1 MPIAFTKGMKV
12 WGLIITVLILAGC
25 GSSSST
31 SNQSKAQT
39 SSSMADTD
47 VAGSVASMG
56 KGDLYYVN
64 FDSSGQATIA
74 LGGGAS
80 GASYMLLVQST
91 TTTSSTVSATS
102 SDVSAISA
110 DLTSEFD
117 MELREREEN
126 LADRNELPSHSVSTT
141 SKSFGKALDETST
154 FRVLSSITSTSSY
167 TTVTAT
173 KRCTKDHMV
182 TYIDNEVS
190 SDTLTASDVETLCD
204 QFEHAAAVDVETF
217 GEPSDV
223 NGDGKLVVLVSPAVN
238 KLGASGG
245 GIITGYFYASDLFA
259 QTSSNSTS
267 NEMEIV
273 YILAPDPDGDYGTA
287 ISKEFAMSNLMPAV
301 VPHEFQHAI
310 SYNQHVFVNGGTTEK
325 NWLNEGLSHYAEDH
339 AGFGQE
345 NPSRM
350 EIFLESPE
358 TTRLATISSP
368 NLGERGAGYS
378 FMRFL
383 YEKAEDP
390 AAFLAA
396 LENTTNTGETNIE
409 TAFAGSDPN
418 FDEWEEFM
426 RRWAIALALTDAGVS
441 STLQYQ
447 FDVRSLDPITGNW
460 QGICMI
466 CDADDNR
473 GTMLAGPAA
482 SDLSGGTLNVSLS
495 GTATAFYNIAS
506 PTSTITLS
514 GKTSA
519 GLQGV
524 LIRMD

>member
-1 MPIAFTKGMKV
+1 
-12 WGLIITVLILAGC
+12 
-25 GSSSST
+25 
-31 SNQSKAQT
+31 
-39 SSSMADTD
+39 
-47 VAGSVASMG
+47 
-56 KGDLYYVN
+56 
-64 FDSSGQATIA
+64 
-74 LGGGAS
+74 
-80 GASYMLLVQST
+80 
-91 TTTSSTVSATS
+91 
-102 SDVSAISA
+102 
-110 DLTSEFD
+110 
-117 MELREREEN
+117 
-126 LADRNELPSHSVSTT
+126 
-141 SKSFGKALDETST
+141 
-154 FRVLSSITSTSSY
+154 
-167 TTVTAT
+167 
-173 KRCTKDHMV
+173 
-182 TYIDNEVS
+182 
-190 SDTLTASDVETLCD
+190 
-204 QFEHAAAVDVETF
+204 
-217 GEPSDV
+217 
-223 NGDGKLVVLVSPAVN
+223 
-238 KLGASGG
+238 
-245 GIITGYFYASDLFA
+245 
-259 QTSSNSTS
+259 
-267 NEMEIV
+267 
-273 YILAPDPDGDYGTA
+273 
-287 ISKEFAMSNLMPAV
+287 
-301 VPHEFQHAI
+301 
-310 SYNQHVFVNGGTTEK
+310 
-325 NWLNEGLSHYAEDH
+325 
-339 AGFGQE
+339 
-345 NPSRM
+345 M